1 MSFYMPT
8 VNLDK
13 VPEKSKKIMERLVE
27 QNRLVTMPRF
37 DVDDNTKII
46 HNHLLKMLYSDK
58 RWMVPIDSAWQMP
71 HLTKSYGYEKM
82 CQYELEAE
90 QIYFSGCF
98 GSPRPVY
105 LEDKQYIV
113 TKEDGKLFILKVQ

>member
-8 VNLDK
+8 VNLEK
-13 VPEKSKKIMERLVE
+13 VPEKSKKIMESLVV

-37 DVDDNTKII
+37 DADDHTKII
-46 HNHLLKMLYSDK
+46 HNHLLKMLYCDK

-71 HLTKSYGYEKM
+71 HLTKSYDYYER

-90 QIYFSGCF
+90 QVYFSGCF
-98 GSPRPVY
+98 GSPQPVY
-105 LEDKQYIV
+105 FEDKYIV
-113 TKEDGKLFILKVQ
+113 TKEDGKFLILKVQ